1 MPSSGTPATPGE
13 IAASNITEVGL
24 ELLTT
29 ITNPEVVHSED
40 CLYLNVWSKPQSGE
54 PEKAVM
60 VFIYGGGFTSGTSAT
75 PIFNGAALAGQEDVI
90 IVNFK

>member
-1 MPSSGTPATPGE
+1 MPSAGTPPTPAE

-29 ITNPEVVHSED
+29 ISSPEVVHSED

-54 PEKAVM
+54 PLKAVM
-60 VFIYGGGFTSGTSAT
+60 VFIYGGGFTSGTSTT
-75 PIFNGAALAGQEDVI
+75 PVYNGAALAGQDDVI

>member
-1 MPSSGTPATPGE
+1 M
-13 IAASNITEVGL
+13 
-24 ELLTT
+24 
-29 ITNPEVVHSED
+29 HSED

-54 PEKAVM
+54 PLKAVM
-60 VFIYGGGFTSGTSAT
+60 VFIYGGGFDGGTSSL